1 MGMCVWFTIET
12 TYRKLCHVLPNVLS
26 YTAASVCEENN
37 TCSHNTPC
45 KCEENNTCSH
55 NTPCKCEENNTCTQN
70 TPCKCEENNT
80 CTQNTPCK
88 CEENNTC
95 SHNTPCKCEENNT
108 CTQNTPC
115 KCEENNTCTQN
126 TPCKCEENNT
136 CTHNTPCNCEENNT
150 CTHNTPSK
158 CEENNTCT
166 HNTPCKCEENDT
178 CTHNTPCKCEENNY
192 TCSLNTPSKCINGSR
207 LTIFNITR
215 HCSAIYRCF
224 VTNAKGNNSVDF
236 DVTVIHKPM
245 VKIEVNTT
253 TDDNVVT
260 KENDIKFSKKK
271 KTTLECIINA
281 EPRTDYIEWSVGE
294 RRIGS
299 WNKTLGFPE
308 TCKSFEKR
316 YMITKDKPTYFSEHE
331 VLKLQILTPT
341 KDDVGTFK
349 CLASNIVD
357 SQSAEVEIV

>member
-1 MGMCVWFTIET
+1 MRGYTVFCKVMTISAVVYLLGAELIADPKGKGQDALPILVNMFDTNVKIICTRHKHQVDEDIVWKYGDVPISVGIKLININGYYLVKRNAYGEIELTITKITAGTLGTYSCINSTNTIKTVELKIIEKPSIVNHANT
-12 TYRKLCHVLPNVLS
+12 TLMIPEGS
-26 YTAASVCEENN
+26 TAALWCEVDSVIDYKIGWFLHDNKLDL
-37 TCSHNTPC
+37 PVG
-45 KCEENNTCSH
+45 
-55 NTPCKCEENNTCTQN
+55 
-70 TPCKCEENNT
+70 
-80 CTQNTPCK
+80 
-88 CEENNTC
+88 
-95 SHNTPCKCEENNT
+95 
-108 CTQNTPC
+108 
-115 KCEENNTCTQN
+115 
-126 TPCKCEENNT
+126 
-136 CTHNTPCNCEENNT
+136 
-150 CTHNTPSK
+150 
-158 CEENNTCT
+158 
-166 HNTPCKCEENDT
+166 
-178 CTHNTPCKCEENNY
+178 
-192 TCSLNTPSKCINGSR
+192 INGSR

>member
-1 MGMCVWFTIET
+1 MRGYTVFCKVMTISAVVYLLGAELIADPKGKGQDALPILVNMFDTNVKITCTRHKNQVDNDIVWKYGDVPISVGIKLININGYYLVKRNAYGEIELTITKITAGTLGTYSCINSTNTIKTVELKIIEKPSIVNHANT
-12 TYRKLCHVLPNVLS
+12 TLMIPEGS
-26 YTAASVCEENN
+26 TAALWCEVDSVIDYKIGWFLHDNKLDL
-37 TCSHNTPC
+37 PVG
-45 KCEENNTCSH
+45 
-55 NTPCKCEENNTCTQN
+55 
-70 TPCKCEENNT
+70 
-80 CTQNTPCK
+80 
-88 CEENNTC
+88 
-95 SHNTPCKCEENNT
+95 
-108 CTQNTPC
+108 
-115 KCEENNTCTQN
+115 
-126 TPCKCEENNT
+126 
-136 CTHNTPCNCEENNT
+136 
-150 CTHNTPSK
+150 
-158 CEENNTCT
+158 
-166 HNTPCKCEENDT
+166 
-178 CTHNTPCKCEENNY
+178 
-192 TCSLNTPSKCINGSR
+192 INGSR

-224 VTNAKGNNSVDF
+224 VTNDKGNNSVDF

>member
-1 MGMCVWFTIET
+1 MRGYTVFCKVMTISAVVYLLGAELIADPNGKGQDALPILVNMFDTNVKITCTRHINQVDEDIVWKYGDVPISVGIKLININGYYLVKRNAYGEIDLTITKITAGTLGTYSCINSTNTVKTVELKIIEKPSIVNHANT
-12 TYRKLCHVLPNVLS
+12 TLMIPEGS
-26 YTAASVCEENN
+26 TAALWCEVDSVIDYKIDWFLHDNKLDL
-37 TCSHNTPC
+37 PVG
-45 KCEENNTCSH
+45 
-55 NTPCKCEENNTCTQN
+55 
-70 TPCKCEENNT
+70 
-80 CTQNTPCK
+80 
-88 CEENNTC
+88 
-95 SHNTPCKCEENNT
+95 
-108 CTQNTPC
+108 
-115 KCEENNTCTQN
+115 
-126 TPCKCEENNT
+126 
-136 CTHNTPCNCEENNT
+136 
-150 CTHNTPSK
+150 
-158 CEENNTCT
+158 
-166 HNTPCKCEENDT
+166 
-178 CTHNTPCKCEENNY
+178 
-192 TCSLNTPSKCINGSR
+192 INGSR